1 MVGDG
6 LHQLVMHDWL
16 GAFRLAELSLAILV
30 DLASVGA
37 SMCFL
42 SNMSSQ
48 DEESDSRSCISD
60 R

>member
-30 DLASVGA
+30 DLASVGG
-37 SMCFL
+37 FRTDKRL
-42 SNMSSQ
+42 GFKL
-48 DEESDSRSCISD
+48 I
-60 R
+60 